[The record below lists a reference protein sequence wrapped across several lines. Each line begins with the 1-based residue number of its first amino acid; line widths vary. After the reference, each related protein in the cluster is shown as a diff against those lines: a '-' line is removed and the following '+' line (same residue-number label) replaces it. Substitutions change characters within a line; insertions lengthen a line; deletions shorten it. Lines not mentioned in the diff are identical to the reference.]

1 MTAAGEEGHAQE
13 GASAGDV
20 YDPFGLDL
28 DLDVVTSADLV
39 ALHRAVLAQPM
50 GGTGIVVAR
59 ATGSELVDP
68 DGTGYLDCLSGLGD
82 ARFGHRHPRLL
93 AAARRQLDRSG
104 LLAPAV
110 SDDQTGRFARDFAAL
125 VGQRR
130 VAVVESG
137 SAARAL
143 AESLARAWVGA
154 GRGVSAAS
162 VVVGSVVGDRMPSQP
177 PDVLVVEAVDPTTVR
192 ICDGAQVAALAQQV
206 RDGGG
211 LVVADERLT
220 GLGRCGVTGLVDGL
234 GIPADLVVH
243 GEALGGGLV
252 RLGAVAG
259 RSDVLGQGTE
269 ICLGG
274 PLADRLVD
282 GFGDR
287 LADRLVD
294 GFGGR
299 LADPLASAVAHE
311 TVAMLGTGEYQR
323 RAASLGR
330 LLNGLLQP
338 LVGVGGGLSE
348 ARVVGLWAG
357 LDIDPHWAP
366 AADVAARLKCY
377 GVLVRPP
384 VGSCLVLAPPLVI
397 SEDGVRRIVHALRE
411 ALGSGRESGVPH
423 DTNAGLPPV
432 ERLTCD

>member
-13 GASAGDV
+13 GATAGEV

-110 SDDQTGRFARDFAAL
+110 SDEQTGRFARDFAAL

-177 PDVLVVEAVDPTTVR
+177 PEVLVVEAVDPTTVR

-211 LVVADERLT
+211 LVLADERLT

-259 RSDVLGQGTE
+259 RPDVLGQGTE
-269 ICLGG
+269 IC
-274 PLADRLVD
+274 V
-282 GFGDR
+282 GDR
-287 LADRLVD
+287 LAD
-294 GFGGR
+294 GFGDR

-357 LDIDPHWAP
+357 LDVDPHWAP

>member
-13 GASAGDV
+13 GATAGEV
-20 YDPFGLDL
+20 YDPFALDL

-110 SDDQTGRFARDFAAL
+110 SDEQTGRFARDFAAL

-162 VVVGSVVGDRMPSQP
+162 VVVGSVVGDRMPSQT

-211 LVVADERLT
+211 LVLADERLT

-259 RSDVLGQGTE
+259 RPDVLGQGTE
-269 ICLGG
+269 ICVGDRF
-274 PLADRLVD
+274 ADRLVD
-282 GFGDR
+282 GFGD
-287 LADRLVD
+287 
-294 GFGGR
+294 R

-357 LDIDPHWAP
+357 LDVDPHWAP

-384 VGSCLVLAPPLVI
+384 VASCLVLAPPLVI

>member
-13 GASAGDV
+13 GATAGEV

-110 SDDQTGRFARDFAAL
+110 SDEQTGRFARDFAAL

-162 VVVGSVVGDRMPSQP
+162 VVVGSVVGDRMPSQT

-192 ICDGAQVAALAQQV
+192 ICDGAQVAALASSMARRWGAGWSGSARLQGARTFSV
-206 RDGGG
+206 R
-211 LVVADERLT
+211 E
-220 GLGRCGVTGLVDGL
+220 
-234 GIPADLVVH
+234 P
-243 GEALGGGLV
+243 
-252 RLGAVAG
+252 
-259 RSDVLGQGTE
+259 RS
-269 ICLGG
+269 
-274 PLADRLVD
+274 
-282 GFGDR
+282 
-287 LADRLVD
+287 
-294 GFGGR
+294 
-299 LADPLASAVAHE
+299 AS
-311 TVAMLGTGEYQR
+311 GTGSR
-323 RAASLGR
+323 T
-330 LLNGLLQP
+330 
-338 LVGVGGGLSE
+338 
-348 ARVVGLWAG
+348 
-357 LDIDPHWAP
+357 
-366 AADVAARLKCY
+366 
-377 GVLVRPP
+377 
-384 VGSCLVLAPPLVI
+384 GSWT
-397 SEDGVRRIVHALRE
+397 
-411 ALGSGRESGVPH
+411 GSGTGSRTPSPARWRTRRSPCSAQVSTSDGRPRWG
-423 DTNAGLPPV
+423 AS
-432 ERLTCD
+432 